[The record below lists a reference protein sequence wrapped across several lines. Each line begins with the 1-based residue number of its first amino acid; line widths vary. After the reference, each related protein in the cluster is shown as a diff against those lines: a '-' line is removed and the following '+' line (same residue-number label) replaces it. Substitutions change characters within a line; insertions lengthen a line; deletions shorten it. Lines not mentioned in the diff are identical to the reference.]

1 MPLQQKSK
9 ARIIPKKLQINT
21 DENENTS
28 NTREEISMET
38 KKKVPISNSLFSCKQ
53 KKKTTAKKIKPY

>member
-9 ARIIPKKLQINT
+9 ARIVPKKLQINT

-38 KKKVPISNSLFSCKQ
+38 KKKVPISNGLFSCKQ
-53 KKKTTAKKIKPY
+53 KKKTTAKKSGKS